1 MVFVKQDEPALDGDG
16 GGDPLSG
23 LDRLIARDQRLFA
36 TAGRDFDVNWKIFH
50 TSKHSDSCGPMAST
64 T

>member
-36 TAGRDFDVNWKIFH
+36 TAGRDFDELE
-50 TSKHSDSCGPMAST
+50 DLP
-64 T
+64 